1 MRSWLTTLF
10 SCTDPV
16 KLLRCET
23 TALEQRVE
31 TVEAKG
37 QVELDCEEQGAN
49 SDLWLGPLGRLLQG
63 LREKTVEAWQ
73 V

>member
-1 MRSWLTTLF
+1 M
-10 SCTDPV
+10 
-16 KLLRCET
+16 
-23 TALEQRVE
+23 
-31 TVEAKG
+31 EAKG

-49 SDLWLGPLGRLLQG
+49 SDLWLGPLGRLRLQG